1 MGTPK
6 HGGGPSGSPWVLV
19 SFVGALFL
27 GVALVGVNVV
37 NSILIIFL
45 EVVFIVFFARHMIFA
60 VGAMRS
66 ATTDLAIASSSS
78 TFTPSVTVLVPCKNE
93 ESVVESLVSC
103 LVNFDYPENRLQV
116 IVIDDGSDDETPAKL
131 DALAAVTP
139 TLRILHRLPGAGGG
153 KSGALNDALELATGE
168 IIIVFDADHQPRRD
182 VVWRLTRHF
191 EDPGVGAV
199 QGRCEIV
206 NPDDSPLTRLIA
218 MDYLAGYL
226 VNEYGRQSIFLLPAY
241 GGANCAVRA
250 SSLREVGGWN
260 PDTVTEDTDLTLK
273 LILSGQRVR
282 YDVTA
287 VDAEEGVVTV
297 SRFWRQRYRWARGH
311 QQVWRDYRQQVL
323 TSRRLTVSEKVETI
337 MFLLVFHMP
346 VFSFLGLVLLIPW
359 MFGVTH
365 PDIAANAFVLWTL
378 LFLGPLLELGGGL
391 LLGRAP
397 RRWVFSL
404 IYFLPLFFVS
414 IALCTKAWV
423 DGLLGRPYTWVKTSR
438 AHDPSSQGAP

>member
-297 SRFWRQRYRWARGH
+297 SRFWRQRYRWARAGH
-311 QQVWRDYRQQVL
+311 AVAV
-323 TSRRLTVSEKVETI
+323 
-337 MFLLVFHMP
+337 
-346 VFSFLGLVLLIPW
+346 
-359 MFGVTH
+359 
-365 PDIAANAFVLWTL
+365 
-378 LFLGPLLELGGGL
+378 
-391 LLGRAP
+391 
-397 RRWVFSL
+397 
-404 IYFLPLFFVS
+404 
-414 IALCTKAWV
+414 
-423 DGLLGRPYTWVKTSR
+423 
-438 AHDPSSQGAP
+438 